1 MENNKVIEDM
11 VNDGIRSLVVLDK
24 NNNIIEEFHLNDDY
38 TYFFKNT
45 NINKNKIYLDKFI
58 NLLKR

>member
-1 MENNKVIEDM
+1 MVNNKEIEEM

>member
-24 NNNIIEEFHLNDDY
+24 NNKIIEEFHLNDDY